1 MFFAGQVL
9 RDGHLIVP
17 LTTISC
23 ERVVRP
29 GSRVPSWLGTF
40 DTPEIAALD
49 FRARDRCT
57 IRGERDGKTLDV
69 VVMGRGIENVVLFV
83 GRSDFK

>member
-23 ERVVRP
+23 ERVVKP
-29 GSRVPSWLGTF
+29 GSGVPSWVGTF
-40 DTPEIAALD
+40 DTPELAALD
-49 FRARDRCT
+49 FRAGGSYT
-57 IRGERDGKTLDV
+57 IRRERDGKSLDV
-69 VVMGRGIENVVLFV
+69 VIRGLGIENVVLFV
-83 GRSDFK
+83 GSADFR

>member
-1 MFFAGQVL
+1 MYFAGQVL
-9 RDGHLIVP
+9 RDGQLILP
-17 LTTISC
+17 LTTVTC
-23 ERVVRP
+23 ERVLKP
-29 GSRVPSWLGTF
+29 SKKVPSWLGTF

-57 IRGERDGKTLDV
+57 IRRERDGKTLDV
-69 VVMGRGIENVVLFV
+69 VVMSRGIENVVLFV